1 MQLKK
6 ITKSPEPQHRR
17 WYEDACGTAHA
28 LELVGERW
36 ALLVVRE
43 LMFGPKRFS
52 DLRADLPGISAN
64 ILTQRLEGLERA
76 GIVMKTKLPPPASA
90 QVYELT
96 AWGYESEP
104 ILQTLG
110 RWAARS
116 PEHDPSLP
124 LSAVSLMMSLRTMID
139 PLRAKGIDA
148 TTKTNIGA
156 REIYLRAL
164 EDNSVQ
170 VFPEYTGALAVY
182 YDKEYAGTD
191 AEEVY
196 AKAQEVVPD
205 TLTVLEKSAAED
217 VDSLAVTKETADSK
231 GLKTIEDLKAVAG
244 DLTLAAQP
252 EFKERPQGVVG
263 LEKVYGVTFGS
274 FRPLTGQAVMQALV
288 NGQADVANVFSTD
301 PGIAAN
307 NLVVLEDT
315 KRVFGSQNIVPL
327 VRADKADQVKDAL
340 NAVSA
345 KLTTD
350 AVTQMLKQT
359 DIDKKDPK
367 AVAEEF
373 LKANGL
379 G

>member
-1 MQLKK
+1 MKRTTSALA
-6 ITKSPEPQHRR
+6 IAAASIIGLT
-17 WYEDACGTAHA
+17 ACG
-28 LELVGERW
+28 G
-36 ALLVVRE
+36 
-43 LMFGPKRFS
+43 G
-52 DLRADLPGISAN
+52 G
-64 ILTQRLEGLERA
+64 
-76 GIVMKTKLPPPASA
+76 
-90 QVYELT
+90 
-96 AWGYESEP
+96 
-104 ILQTLG
+104 
-110 RWAARS
+110 
-116 PEHDPSLP
+116 
-124 LSAVSLMMSLRTMID
+124 D
-139 PLRAKGIDA
+139 PLASDAPSGSSSAGSGGAIVVGGADFSESTLLAEVYAGALKAKGIDA
-148 TTKTNIGA
+148 TTKTNIGS
-156 REIYLRAL
+156 REVYLRAL

-182 YDKEYAGTD
+182 YDKSYTGTD
-191 AEEVY
+191 ADEVY
-196 AKAQEVVPD
+196 AKAKDVIPD
-205 TLTVLEKSAAED
+205 TLTVLDKSAAED

-231 GLKTIEDLKAVAG
+231 KLKTIEDLKPVAG

-263 LEKVYGVTFGS
+263 LTKEYGVTFGS
-274 FRPLTGQAVMQALV
+274 FRPLTGQAVLQALV

-315 KRVFGSQNIVPL
+315 KKVFGSQNIVPL

-367 AVAEEF
+367 AVAAEF